1 MKVLLDENFP
11 LPLLDALL
19 REGIDAE
26 HIITLGLRG
35 TPDRRIRASLDAEAV
50 LLLTQDTEFLMAP
63 APAAGWVMVSRVRQS
78 RTVEDRVG
86 VWVRAVREFLSTP
99 SASRILELT
108 DEGRLSPWVEPPPRV

>member
-19 REGIDAE
+19 REDIDAE

-35 TPDRRIRASLDAEAV
+35 TPDRRIRARLDAEAV

-63 APAAGWVMVSRVRQS
+63 APVVGWVIVSRVKQS
-78 RTVEDRVG
+78 RRVEDRVG
-86 VWVRAVREFLSTP
+86 VWVRAVRDFLSTP
-99 SASRILELT
+99 SPSRILELM
-108 DEGRLSPWVEPPPRV
+108 DEGRLLPWLEPPHRL